1 MRIKQKLIAILT
13 ALSLMASFLPVA
25 MAQDFAPYTDTFII
39 SAYYSPLPNQVKYVT
54 GSYEK
59 DKRLNGNGTNGADGV
74 QVYPG
79 MLAAPKSYAFGTKLE
94 IPGLGVGAV
103 HDRGGAI
110 VEAGVRGHE
119 HDRLDVW
126 MGAGDEGLARALQ
139 WGIRTVTA
147 KVYPPSHQIA
157 ESFSLPGMEPAF
169 VADLELG
176 DTGAEVEKLQAELK
190 TYGYFRGNIS
200 GTFDAD
206 TTQAVLGYQLARS
219 IVASADSAGAGIFG
233 PQTRSNLN
241 AEIYARTWSR
251 SVVTVASTNSLAST
265 TKTTTSSSA
274 NVNSRFPVT
283 LSRGDKGDRV
293 KDLQV
298 ALTEAGYY
306 ECEINGIYNEAME
319 ECVFKFQK
327 ASALRSSQDEEGAG
341 LFGAQTRAKLVT
353 VLAEREKNASQLVAA
368 ELPTATSAPDDSGEA
383 VQKLQAGLQR
393 LGYYTGELSGDYN
406 EATRLAVLQFQITA
420 KLVAGEASLG
430 AGFFGPKT
438 KQAFES
444 ELKNRLVAQAELP
457 ENPEWN
463 RPVYVAYTPVFS
475 AQLELGD
482 SGEAVRQLQEVLSK
496 LEYFK
501 GAVSGNYDAAT
512 EEAVLS
518 FQMEHQVVSSAST
531 PGAGYFGP
539 NTRAKL
545 NAVIQK
551 ENLALLKEKSPNA

>member
-39 SAYYSPLPNQVKYVT
+39 SAYYSPLPNQAKYVT

-126 MGAGDEGLARALQ
+126 MGAGDEGLARALR
-139 WGIRTVTA
+139 WGVRTVTA
-147 KVYPPSHQIA
+147 KVYPPSYQIA

-169 VADLELG
+169 VADLEFG
-176 DTGAEVEKLQAELK
+176 DTGAEVEKLQTELK

-200 GTFDAD
+200 GTFDAA
-206 TTQAVLGYQLARS
+206 TEQAILGYQLARN
-219 IVASADSAGAGIFG
+219 IVASADSAGAGVFG
-233 PQTRSNLN
+233 PQTRASLN
-241 AEIYARTWSR
+241 GEIYARTWSR
-251 SVVTVASTNSLAST
+251 SVVAVASTKNS
-265 TKTTTSSSA
+265 TSSVAAVSSTST
-274 NVNSRFPVT
+274 NSRFPVT
-283 LSRGDKGDRV
+283 LSKGDRGDRV

-327 ASALRSSQDEEGAG
+327 ANALRSSQDEEGAG
-341 LFGAQTRAKLVT
+341 LFGAQTRAKLAT
-353 VLAEREKNASQLVAA
+353 VLTEREKNASELVAA
-368 ELPTATSAPDDSGEA
+368 ELPTATSAPDDSGEK
-383 VQKLQAGLQR
+383 VQKLQAGLQK
-393 LGYYTGELSGDYN
+393 LGYYTGEISGDYD
-406 EATRLAVLQFQITA
+406 ETTRLAVLKFQLA
-420 KLVAGEASLG
+420 KKLVASETSLG

-444 ELKNRLVAQAELP
+444 EFKNNLVAQAELP
-457 ENPEWN
+457 ENPKWN

-496 LEYFK
+496 LGYFT
-501 GAVSGNYDAAT
+501 GEINSTYDGVT
-512 EEAVLS
+512 EQAVLS